1 MKLLLIFA
9 LVVGT
14 ITSDEEILRPRPRGK
29 LRGKLELKNDG
40 YTEREWDRTVG
51 WG

>member
-14 ITSDEEILRPRPRGK
+14 ITSDEEILRPRPRGGPARK
-29 LRGKLELKNDG
+29 VKIVK
-40 YTEREWDRTVG
+40 
-51 WG
+51 